1 MADAEFQDVLESIRE
16 AGQIWRGER
25 EAANQLVLA
34 EPDVVSIRQT
44 YEMTQMEFSTLLG
57 VNVGTLRNWEQ
68 RRRVPQGPV
77 RVLLRIAEEHP
88 RIMMKT
94 LGR

>member
-1 MADAEFQDVLESIRE
+1 MSESEFQNVLESIRE

-25 EAANQLVLA
+25 EAADQLVL
-34 EPDVVSIRQT
+34 EDPDVVAIRRS

-68 RRRVPQGPV
+68 GRRIPQGPV

>member
-1 MADAEFQDVLESIRE
+1 MAEAAFQDVLESIHE

-25 EAANQLVLA
+25 EAADLTVISD
-34 EPDVVSIRQT
+34 PDVTAIRRS

-68 RRRVPQGPV
+68 GRRIPQGPV

-88 RIMMKT
+88 RIMLKT

>member
-1 MADAEFQDVLESIRE
+1 MAEAEVQDVLESIHE

-25 EAANQLVLA
+25 EAAERVVI
-34 EPDVVSIRQT
+34 EDPDVVSIRRS

-68 RRRVPQGPV
+68 GRRVPQGPV
-77 RVLLRIAEEHP
+77 RVLLCIAEEHP
-88 RIMMKT
+88 RVMLKT